1 MNTKQAVTP
10 NRDLAIQ
17 IQGLT
22 KAYGKVRAL
31 HGIDLAVNRGE
42 IFGFLG
48 PNGAGKTTTIRCMLD
63 MIRPDGGTAALM
75 GFDSQKQPLSLQ
87 TVTGYLPG
95 EMQFYEN
102 WSAERQLHF
111 FSDMRTGRVEWG
123 FVQQLAKR
131 LELDMKQQ
139 IKNLSKGNK
148 QKVGV
153 IQALMHRPQLL
164 LLDEPTSGLDPL
176 IQQEVLGL
184 LREAHK
190 NGTTVFFSSQIMS
203 EVEAVADRVAIIRS
217 GKIIE
222 VAETSSLIQRSLNR
236 FTVRF
241 KQPVDI
247 TNFARL
253 PGVEILSH
261 KDQTS
266 VKLQVVGDMER
277 LIQVLG
283 CMPVLDLT
291 TEHLSLEDVFLS
303 YYKK

>member
-139 IKNLSKGNK
+139 I
-148 QKVGV
+148 
-153 IQALMHRPQLL
+153 
-164 LLDEPTSGLDPL
+164 
-176 IQQEVLGL
+176 
-184 LREAHK
+184 RE
-190 NGTTVFFSSQIMS
+190 
-203 EVEAVADRVAIIRS
+203 
-217 GKIIE
+217 
-222 VAETSSLIQRSLNR
+222 
-236 FTVRF
+236 
-241 KQPVDI
+241 
-247 TNFARL
+247 
-253 PGVEILSH
+253 
-261 KDQTS
+261 S
-266 VKLQVVGDMER
+266 VQG
-277 LIQVLG
+277 
-283 CMPVLDLT
+283 
-291 TEHLSLEDVFLS
+291 
-303 YYKK
+303 